1 MQLRYRWRVVWGI
14 ASLAIASP
22 SFAAAQAEPSAAHG
36 GIRVAVLRA
45 TEGDAGAIA
54 GNVDAALLRDLAAIA
69 GIENPTVSPIDY
81 AEIQLT
87 VGCSDEGRQCLSS
100 IAELAQVDAVVV
112 RRLAVTAEQLQ
123 LTLTYFDATA
133 SDEPTRADQSFTGT
147 DAGERAVAA
156 VPVLVRKLF
165 GVPEPV
171 VAASAEPVATATAP
185 RATLEPAPARVRE
198 EQHPARIGALTWI
211 TLAGGAAVLAG
222 GIVLGA
228 SAQSSFDNFKS
239 FQLKATADVA
249 PANGKL
255 DVAKS
260 KALAADVMMPVGG
273 AILALGGVL
282 LALDLMHE
290 DKPSKVA
297 VIPVRGGAVLSLST
311 ATEGF

>member
-1 MQLRYRWRVVWGI
+1 MRLRYRWGLVWGF

-22 SFAAAQAEPSAAHG
+22 SLAAAQAEPVAAHG

-45 TEGDAGAIA
+45 TEGDAGPVAANID
-54 GNVDAALLRDLAAIA
+54 GALLRDLAAIA

-100 IAELAQVDAVVV
+100 IAQLAQVDAVIV
-112 RRLAVTAEQLQ
+112 RHLAVKPDQLQ
-123 LTLTYFDATA
+123 LTLTYFDETA
-133 SDEPTRADQSFTGT
+133 SDEPTHVDQSFAGG
-147 DAGERAVAA
+147 DAGDRAVAA
-156 VPVLVRKLF
+156 VPALVRKLF
-165 GVPEPV
+165 GLPEPV
-171 VAASAEPVATATAP
+171 VAANPEPVATAP
-185 RATLEPAPARVRE
+185 VPQATLPPAPVRARE
-198 EQHPARIGALTWI
+198 EEHHAKVGALTWI

-228 SAQSSFDNFKS
+228 SAQSSFDNFKN
-239 FQLKATADVA
+239 FPLKTTADVA
-249 PANGKL
+249 RANSKL

-273 AILALGGVL
+273 AILALGGEL

-290 DKPSKVA
+290 DKAPGLA
-297 VIPVRGGAVLSLST
+297 VIPVRGGAVLSMSA

>member
-22 SFAAAQAEPSAAHG
+22 SLAAAQAEPSAAHG
-36 GIRVAVLRA
+36 GVRVAVLRA
-45 TEGDAGAIA
+45 TEGDAGVVA
-54 GNVDAALLRDLAAIA
+54 GNIDGALLRDLAAIA

-100 IAELAQVDAVVV
+100 IAQLAQVDAVVV
-112 RRLAVTAEQLQ
+112 RHLAVKPDQLS

-133 SDEPTRADQSFTGT
+133 SDEPTHVDQSFAGS
-147 DAGERAVAA
+147 DASDSAVAA
-156 VPVLVRKLF
+156 VPALVRKLF

-171 VAASAEPVATATAP
+171 VVASPEPVALAP
-185 RATLEPAPARVRE
+185 APQSTLEPTRLRSQEDAHSARV
-198 EQHPARIGALTWI
+198 GALTWI

-228 SAQSSFDNFKS
+228 SAQSSFDNFKG
-239 FQLKATADVA
+239 FQLKTTADVA
-249 PANGKL
+249 RANSKL

-290 DKPSKVA
+290 DKAPRVA
-297 VIPVRGGAVLSLST
+297 VIPVRGGAVLSLSAT
-311 ATEGF
+311 TEGF